1 MATTKSAVSGKSHVK
16 AAFRP
21 DIVLLEIAR
30 LTPSREITAVI
41 RQETKYRQIAAS
53 LEHVGMIEPVV
64 VFPAGR
70 GKHLILDGHKR
81 VEILKSRGET
91 QVQCLLATDDE
102 SYNYNKRVNYLSPIG
117 EHQMILRALANG
129 LSEERLAAAL
139 DVDVGV
145 IRKKRDLLD
154 GICPEAVETL
164 RDRRVTS
171 NAFSLLRKMK
181 PARQIEVA
189 DLMVAAKSYT
199 ERFVRALYVGTR
211 ASLLVAEPAERQ
223 DSRKR
228 VDAGEKATLEMET
241 DALLKEF
248 RTVEQSY
255 GKNVIALTVCCRYL
269 EKMVG
274 NGRVQRYLAKKWPV
288 LLEQIQRV
296 AAECEADKEQ
306 SVRKTRKK

>member
-1 MATTKSAVSGKSHVK
+1 MATTKTASSGKSHVK

-30 LTPSREITAVI
+30 LTTSREITAVMQ
-41 RQETKYRQIAAS
+41 QETKYRQIAAS

-64 VFPAGR
+64 VFSAGR
-70 GKHLILDGHKR
+70 GKYLILDGHKR

-129 LSEERLAAAL
+129 LTEERLAAAL

-145 IRKKRDLLD
+145 IRHKRDLLD

-164 RDRRVTS
+164 RDRRVTPK
-171 NAFSLLRKMK
+171 AFSLLRKMK

-211 ASLLVAEPAERQ
+211 AELLVAEQAERQ
-223 DSRKR
+223 DSLKR
-228 VDAGEKATLEMET
+228 VDAGKKAILEMET

-248 RTVEQSY
+248 KTVEQSY
-255 GKNVIALTVCCRYL
+255 GKNVIALTVCSRYL
-269 EKMVG
+269 EKMVQ

-288 LLEQIQRV
+288 LLDQIQQV
-296 AAECEADKEQ
+296 AAECEADKQ
-306 SVRKTRKK
+306 KSTRKR